1 MPQYRATLQFSRFY
15 SIILE
20 AEDIEQAKRIADR
33 YAELEDVDVN
43 NGETIYVVGVERV
56 EEDE

>member
-43 NGETIYVVGVERV
+43 DGETIYVVGVERE